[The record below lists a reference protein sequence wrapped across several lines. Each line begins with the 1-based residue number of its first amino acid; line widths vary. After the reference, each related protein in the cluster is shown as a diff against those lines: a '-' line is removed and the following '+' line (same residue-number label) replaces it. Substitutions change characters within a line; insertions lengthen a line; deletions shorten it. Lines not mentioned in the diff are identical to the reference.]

1 MHSAS
6 SCCRDLKQ
14 SHSMRMN
21 RRPIAIMQ
29 RSCSDSPLAAS
40 QMDEVFGSDSHLAD
54 WPNVAVRF
62 KLLIKRRVGLT
73 LGLGRSLMHGVAPQM
88 CGSSNQ
94 PIVRPRS
101 RGSLPSYLCRLD
113 WRPGT
118 KCCFTCER
126 ARGALAYLRGRV
138 PGRGLQFAA
147 LRFGARVHA
156 HAPSGHSPSRQVR
169 PATLVRHVVAGT
181 VRGYEVFD
189 EETLFAL
196 LATAQRVLAKSAHIE
211 TTAGVAKAACL

>member
-1 MHSAS
+1 V
-6 SCCRDLKQ
+6 
-14 SHSMRMN
+14 
-21 RRPIAIMQ
+21 RR
-29 RSCSDSPLAAS
+29 R
-40 QMDEVFGSDSHLAD
+40 
-54 WPNVAVRF
+54 PNVAVRF

-196 LATAQRVLAKSAHIE
+196 LATAQRVLAKSAHISRQPPASRRPPAFRD
-211 TTAGVAKAACL
+211 TRALLMASQDIALWVPAGSNRCRQLPVGHSNCRMSSPSRHSTFVGW

>member
-1 MHSAS
+1 
-6 SCCRDLKQ
+6 
-14 SHSMRMN
+14 MR
-21 RRPIAIMQ
+21 RR
-29 RSCSDSPLAAS
+29 
-40 QMDEVFGSDSHLAD
+40 
-54 WPNVAVRF
+54 PNVAVRF

-147 LRFGARVHA
+147 DSKPPLSVPTRCCPVGLRDPHPLMDRPPLARRMTCLRNISDQKSQRANDLIGGAKPPPRLPA
-156 HAPSGHSPSRQVR
+156 FAL
-169 PATLVRHVVAGT
+169 ATLH
-181 VRGYEVFD
+181 
-189 EETLFAL
+189 
-196 LATAQRVLAKSAHIE
+196 KI
-211 TTAGVAKAACL
+211 